1 MTIKE
6 NKSSFFKIMYSSLI
20 ILFISLF
27 VISLLVVVLSLL
39 NSISSSFT
47 PSSNPDT
54 LVLTSNKVETNYE
67 WHIRNVNKVL
77 FLNT

>member
-67 WHIRNVNKVL
+67 
-77 FLNT
+77 